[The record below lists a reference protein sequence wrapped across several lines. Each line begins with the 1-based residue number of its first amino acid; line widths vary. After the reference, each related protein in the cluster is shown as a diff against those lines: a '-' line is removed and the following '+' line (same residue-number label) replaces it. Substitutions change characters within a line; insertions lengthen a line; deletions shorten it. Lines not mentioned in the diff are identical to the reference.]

1 MVKLQYCILT
11 VIHSRAIMSHVLAAI
26 HPIAPPFVRF
36 FFRVCAHHLSVQL
49 SRSAFQLFTPGI
61 PSLPRKESA
70 SISFHGLYTSF
81 VFILLR
87 TLLHCE
93 KRYRHSF
100 QYLPHSLAK
109 TPGWGGTSFKQKGLE
124 FHWQLLGSRFTEHRS
139 QLSSSTRRSSL
150 ILFASPSVPVCPRY
164 RGRLPGQGR
173 PFHLRRHVSIVP
185 RRASDG
191 LESA

>member
-1 MVKLQYCILT
+1 MVKLEYCILT
-11 VIHSRAIMSHVLAAI
+11 VIHSCAIMPHVLAAN

-36 FFRVCAHHLSVQL
+36 FFPVCTHRLSVQL

-93 KRYRHSF
+93 KRYPHSF

-109 TPGWGGTSFKQKGLE
+109 TPGWGGHVLQTE
-124 FHWQLLGSRFTEHRS
+124 GSR
-139 QLSSSTRRSSL
+139 
-150 ILFASPSVPVCPRY
+150 ISPEAPRITIHGTPITALVLY
-164 RGRLPGQGR
+164 SPLVTHPIRFSICSGLPKISEEITGT
-173 PFHLRRHVSIVP
+173 
-185 RRASDG
+185 RASFSPPATCINRAQAG
-191 LESA
+191 I